1 MYSSGS
7 VFKSQRDFDVKS
19 RASTLLKAEVGTRA
33 LLTELKCDI
42 MPKQRRQKRKST
54 QRLERNQTTLVCIDR
69 SSMQKFQKIYSKTAM
84 TLPYRATQRNLYWI
98 MVCETSLS
106 LSVYCINQLSKI
118 FLKRVSYFIWVFAYK
133 HVSAPCTYNVH
144 RDQKRMPDPLE
155 LELTD
160 DRKLPHG
167 CWELNQGSLQNSH
180 CSLGLSPLSRPQF
193 DFNNLEITKL

>member
-84 TLPYRATQRNLYWI
+84 TLPYRATQRNLY
-98 MVCETSLS
+98 
-106 LSVYCINQLSKI
+106 
-118 FLKRVSYFIWVFAYK
+118 
-133 HVSAPCTYNVH
+133 
-144 RDQKRMPDPLE
+144 
-155 LELTD
+155 
-160 DRKLPHG
+160 
-167 CWELNQGSLQNSH
+167 
-180 CSLGLSPLSRPQF
+180 
-193 DFNNLEITKL
+193 